1 MPQNNV
7 ANWVLSEVV
16 ILAKMARDV
25 ALFQRL
31 LGHIWIMGL
40 IAAVALF
47 SAIGTQVSVER
58 PTHYPVAVLR
68 RMAETS
74 RDETRITR
82 QAAPVTTIASGP
94 RQDTWMYVE
103 ARPAPV
109 TREGQE
115 AARVAAPG
123 FTVISDS
130 PKRDRPALSLT
141 SIPIT
146 STFIAAGGAFGGAG
160 WVNVR
165 LCATASPTR
174 TMASGRF
181 RYPTNSHYIGG
192 FNYGP
197 EHLGIDLSGNLG
209 DPIYAADGGTVAWV
223 GLNPDTP
230 NYGLMV
236 VVDHGNGWM
245 TLYGHL
251 NTMYVRCKQTV
262 LKGTVIGAM
271 GTTGRS
277 SGPHLHF
284 EMWHNGQMPNPV
296 DVLQ

>member
-1 MPQNNV
+1 
-7 ANWVLSEVV
+7 
-16 ILAKMARDV
+16 MARDV

-40 IAAVALF
+40 IAAVALCGAV
-47 SAIGTQVSVER
+47 SPTQANAALPAR
-58 PTHYPVAVLR
+58 HPVAAPHRTV
-68 RMAETS
+68 ETQ
-74 RDETRITR
+74 RDEAQFTR
-82 QAAPVTTIASGP
+82 QASPITAIASGP
-94 RQDTWMYVE
+94 RQDTRMYVE

-109 TREGQE
+109 TRESQDT
-115 AARVAAPG
+115 ALVAAPG
-123 FTVISDS
+123 FTVISDL
-130 PKRDRPALSLT
+130 PKRDRPALPLT
-141 SIPIT
+141 SIPVT
-146 STFIAAGGAFGGAG
+146 STFNAAGGAFGGAG

-174 TMASGRF
+174 TMASGQF

-197 EHLGIDLSGNLG
+197 EHLGIDLSGDLG
-209 DPIYAADGGTVAWV
+209 DPIYAADGGAVAWV
-223 GLNPDTP
+223 GLDPDTP
-230 NYGLMV
+230 NYGLMA

-251 NTMYVRCKQTV
+251 NTLYVRCGQIV

-296 DVLQ
+296 GVLR